1 MQYAKVVSGVL
12 EQFPYTY
19 ANLKADNPNT
29 SFPKQPAGVDLDLWN
44 VKPVTQLADPPYDP
58 ATQRL
63 VQGTPVFNDPNWE
76 VTQVVQALTQ
86 EEMDELQKESD
97 RQADIALFKSDPQVQ
112 ALLSARVEAIDT
124 YIENNVNNLEE
135 AKDILKVVSKACAL
149 LAQSI
154 VN

>member
-1 MQYAKVVSGVL
+1 MYAKVVSGVL

-19 ANLKADNPNT
+19 ADLKADNPNT

-86 EEMDELQKESD
+86 EEVDDKQTESD
-97 RQADIALFKSDPQVQ
+97 LADDLALFSSDPNVKALLGARSAQIENYIDNNVTDLASAKEILKILAKANAILAQ
-112 ALLSARVEAIDT
+112 AL
-124 YIENNVNNLEE
+124 VN
-135 AKDILKVVSKACAL
+135 
-149 LAQSI
+149 
-154 VN
+154 